1 IQFLLQI
8 DDTGEFLLFGNL
20 RWGIFLGRQDFYG
33 RDAMSACMIISALL
47 LAQAGPAIGSEG
59 VCEQREAAFQELTTG
74 ENANAI
80 ARLQAALEQTSGDP
94 ALLINL
100 GTAYSREG
108 RFDEAREAFR
118 GAMESE
124 DRYRVQL
131 ADGSWEDSRRVARL
145 ALDSLDRTAFASR

>member
-1 IQFLLQI
+1 
-8 DDTGEFLLFGNL
+8 
-20 RWGIFLGRQDFYG
+20 
-33 RDAMSACMIISALL
+33 MSACMIISAII
-47 LAQAGPAIGSEG
+47 LAQTVPTAPTDGLF
-59 VCEQREAAFQELTTG
+59 EQREAAFEQLTTG
-74 ENANAI
+74 ETETAI
-80 ARLQAALEQTSGDP
+80 AQLEAALEQTPDDP

-108 RFDEAREAFR
+108 RFDEARDAFR
-118 GAMESE
+118 KAAASE